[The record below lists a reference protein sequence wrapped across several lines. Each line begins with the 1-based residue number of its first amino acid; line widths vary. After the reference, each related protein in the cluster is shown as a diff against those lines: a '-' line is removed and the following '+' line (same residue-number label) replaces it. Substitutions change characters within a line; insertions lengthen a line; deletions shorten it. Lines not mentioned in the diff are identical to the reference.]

1 MWTLGLTVGETL
13 VKNGVLTHAE
23 LSELKKLAEDA
34 ANKMRALDKLSGRD
48 IAKAMKLTKQE
59 IVLTRADD
67 SGVIDLD
74 EENDDQPLETSFNM
88 ETDWENNDTGKA
100 VEDAIEAQ
108 LKLSEALSKFN
119 DKLATSRKVDAALQD
134 QFTEAKSIPRLRS
147 PTSQVPGLSAAVSRL
162 GKSSRYAN
170 SLRPTHQ

>member
-13 VKNGVLTHAE
+13 VKNGVLTNAE

-34 ANKMRALDKLSGRD
+34 ANKMKVLDRFSGRE

-74 EENDDQPLETSFNM
+74 EDNDDQPLETSFKM
-88 ETDWENNDTGKA
+88 ETDWKNNDTGKA
-100 VEDAIEAQ
+100 VKAAIDAQ
-108 LKLSEALSKFN
+108 FTLSEALSKFN
-119 DKLATSRKVDAALQD
+119 DRLATSRKVDAALQD
-134 QFTEAKSIPRLRS
+134 QFTEAKSIP
-147 PTSQVPGLSAAVSRL
+147 
-162 GKSSRYAN
+162 
-170 SLRPTHQ
+170 